1 MTRGFALQDGCCA
14 EPGASATGFAAAVVS
29 AASFADALS
38 CAGTFPAVA
47 GAVTLGDAGA
57 VAPGEAVPCATECP
71 DDPGPTATATANT
84 NPIPEAALSE
94 K

>member
-38 CAGTFPAVA
+38 CAGTVSAV
-47 GAVTLGDAGA
+47 AGA

-71 DDPGPTATATANT
+71 DDPGPTATARANT

>member
-1 MTRGFALQDGCCA
+1 MTRGFAFQDGCCA
-14 EPGASATGFAAAVVS
+14 EPRASATGFAAAVVS

-38 CAGTFPAVA
+38 CAGTVPAV
-47 GAVTLGDAGA
+47 AGA

-71 DDPGPTATATANT
+71 DDPGPTATASANT
-84 NPIPEAALSE
+84 NPIPEAVPSE

>member
-1 MTRGFALQDGCCA
+1 MTRGFALQDGCA
-14 EPGASATGFAAAVVS
+14 EPRASATGFAATVVS

-38 CAGTFPAVA
+38 CAGTVPAVA
-47 GAVTLGDAGA
+47 GGVGDAAA

-71 DDPGPTATATANT
+71 DDPGPTATARADT